1 MAEHESG
8 EIGFKVGIALATVGA
23 AWAGRK
29 SVAGLW
35 KVVTGNEPPVN
46 PEDPE
51 VSWQEAVGWALVSGA
66 VIGLARLVASRQA
79 TVVYRK
85 TTGVTPTNL
94 QDASS

>member
-1 MAEHESG
+1 MG
-8 EIGFKVGIALATVGA
+8 EAVWKVLGTGA
-23 AWAGRK
+23 AIGAGVLAK
-29 SVAGLW
+29 
-35 KVVTGNEPPVN
+35 KVVTAGWKLGTGNEPPVN

-66 VIGLARLVASRQA
+66 VIGLARLFASRQA